1 MIVMA
6 FVLPTSYQAVL
17 YLVLIFASGLLF
29 GVAIKKAVMSF
40 ILSIVGAIIA
50 AYVGVSLPGI
60 SASALLSRLVGFLS
74 YLAGHAPVVAAGLPV
89 LFLVGLAIG
98 LWRG

>member
-1 MIVMA
+1 MMEMA
-6 FVLPTSYQAVL
+6 FVLPTSYQAAL
-17 YLVLIFASGLLF
+17 YLVLTFTSGLLF
-29 GVAIKKAVMSF
+29 GVAIKKAVASF

-50 AYVGVSLPGI
+50 VYVGVSLPGI

-74 YLAGHAPVVAAGLPV
+74 YLAGHAPAVAAGLPV